1 MTMEP
6 HNNES
11 TKAIILDVR
20 RFFPDADDGD
30 VDEPARAGRQRRQ
43 IERQFEGHVL
53 SFRRPRV
60 R

>member
-11 TKAIILDVR
+11 TKAIIPDVR
-20 RFFPDADDGD
+20 RFLPDADGRD
-30 VDEPARAGRQRRQ
+30 VDELARAGRQRRQ
-43 IERQFEGHVL
+43 IARQFEDHVL
-53 SFRRPRV
+53 SFRRLRV